1 MHLSRLFLF
10 ENFEIAKAETTS
22 LPELDDARERKEKKM
37 KDNELLVFTEGENG
51 LATFLQ
57 VLKKQ
62 KKTDIWRRCYTK

>member
-37 KDNELLVFTEGENG
+37 KDNDYWYSQREKMVGNFFTG
-51 LATFLQ
+51 
-57 VLKKQ
+57 LKKTEENRYME
-62 KKTDIWRRCYTK
+62 KVLY